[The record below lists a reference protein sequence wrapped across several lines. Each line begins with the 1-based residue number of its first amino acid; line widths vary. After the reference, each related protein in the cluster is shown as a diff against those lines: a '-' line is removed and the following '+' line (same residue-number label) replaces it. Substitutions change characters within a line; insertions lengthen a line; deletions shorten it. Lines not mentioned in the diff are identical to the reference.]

1 MEAQGLRDDLKEMA
15 EKLRTLTISERESR
29 KVAEDLQAEMDL
41 LRAEAATNR
50 RQFQN
55 YQEEKVCTQCKK
67 KNFIFNLGLHDDAV
81 EFSKE

>member
-41 LRAEAATNR
+41 LRVEAATNR

-55 YQEEKVCTQCKK
+55 YQEEKVCT
-67 KNFIFNLGLHDDAV
+67 
-81 EFSKE
+81 

>member
-1 MEAQGLRDDLKEMA
+1 MEVQGLRDDLKEMA

-41 LRAEAATNR
+41 LRAAAATNR

-55 YQEEKVCTQCKK
+55 YQEEKVCT
-67 KNFIFNLGLHDDAV
+67 
-81 EFSKE
+81 

>member
-55 YQEEKVCTQCKK
+55 YQEEKVCT
-67 KNFIFNLGLHDDAV
+67 
-81 EFSKE
+81 